1 MVPRKRPQ
9 LKNDLQGQRIRV
21 AAYCRVSKDTPA
33 QRASLEQQIRAYE
46 TMIVLNPDWEL
57 VSIYTDIASGLR
69 LQHREGYKRLLR
81 DCNRGKIDMVIVKSM
96 SRLGRDALEL
106 IKRIREWKEL
116 GITLYLEI
124 ERINT
129 MTADNFTVEV
139 LAGLAQSES
148 EARSEAIKFGI
159 RQSMSN
165 GHVKLNCKQ
174 FLGYTKD
181 ANGSLVIVPEEAE
194 IVRKIFELYLQGYG
208 CRKIKRWLE
217 DHGIK
222 TVTGKS
228 EWSTSTIDRMLSSEK
243 YIGDVLMQKTFTP
256 DTLGGLQM
264 KNIGQ
269 QAMYFIENDHEAII
283 DREAWIRVQEMK
295 GVPLPEY
302 MRSGDKD
309 VRPDVFEETGSGFGM
324 KMC

>member
-1 MVPRKRPQ
+1 M
-9 LKNDLQGQRIRV
+9 
-21 AAYCRVSKDTPA
+21 
-33 QRASLEQQIRAYE
+33 EQQIRAYE
-46 TMIVLNPDWEL
+46 TMIALNPDWEL
-57 VSIYTDIASGLR
+57 AGIYTDIASGLR

-81 DCNRGKIDMVIVKSM
+81 DCRQGKIDMIIVKSM
-96 SRLGRDALEL
+96 SRLGRDSLEL
-106 IKRIREWKEL
+106 IKRIREWKAL

-129 MTADNFTVEV
+129 MTADNFIIDV
-139 LAGLAQSES
+139 LAAQAQSES

-159 RQSMSN
+159 RQSMRSGN
-165 GHVKLNCKQ
+165 VKLNCKQ

-181 ANGSLVIVPEEAE
+181 TNGLLVIVPEEAE
-194 IVRKIFELYLQGYG
+194 IVRTIFELYLQGYG

-217 DHGIK
+217 ERGIK
-222 TVTGKS
+222 TVTGKT

-256 DTLGGLQM
+256 DTLGGLQV
-264 KNIGQ
+264 KNTGQ
-269 QAMYFIENDHEAII
+269 QTMYLIENDHEAII
-283 DREAWIRVQEMK
+283 YRETWIQVQEMK

-302 MRSGDKD
+302 MRSGGEDAM
-309 VRPDVFEETGSGFGM
+309 PDVPEEISNGFGM